1 MTRLLARFCSSTI
14 LLLIFFHSIDAQ
26 TYFQKA
32 NDVGVYDFSSP
43 SLFEFKKLG
52 VGSGHTDLPSGA
64 YPYGYVL
71 EMYHA
76 TNYGL
81 QLYIPENTG
90 TMYFRTGWNDLG
102 TWREVLTADSYPA
115 VLDTRYIRKTGGVY
129 TGDLE
134 INKAGASLR
143 LGEYS
148 SGGGS
153 ARIEFSDF
161 SNGILDVNRGVYEF
175 LRSWDAGRGDYLF
188 LSNAS
193 MSLNTRS
200 DIYLGVNTGFQYS
213 FGQSIKFVI
222 ANDGNVGIGT
232 SNPQAHHGSNALIVS
247 GPSAGATR
255 GIIELWDGITGKSVF
270 QNVYGDTYIGQ
281 LEKGSGTGKLILLT
295 GGSGSGPVDAMIIDE
310 SGNAVLKG
318 SFESQKIKV
327 TASPGSF
334 PDYVFSD
341 GYKLQSLEELEAFI
355 TTNGHL
361 PNVPIAKEVEANGQ
375 DLGLIQRKLLEKIEE
390 LTLHTIEQEKLIR
403 KLTERIEKLESTDN

>member
-1 MTRLLARFCSSTI
+1 
-14 LLLIFFHSIDAQ
+14 
-26 TYFQKA
+26 
-32 NDVGVYDFSSP
+32 
-43 SLFEFKKLG
+43 
-52 VGSGHTDLPSGA
+52 
-64 YPYGYVL
+64 
-71 EMYHA
+71 
-76 TNYGL
+76 
-81 QLYIPENTG
+81 
-90 TMYFRTGWNDLG
+90 
-102 TWREVLTADSYPA
+102 
-115 VLDTRYIRKTGGVY
+115 
-129 TGDLE
+129 
-134 INKAGASLR
+134 
-143 LGEYS
+143 
-148 SGGGS
+148 
-153 ARIEFSDF
+153 RIEFSDF

-175 LRSWDAGRGDYLF
+175 LRSWDAERGDYLF

-213 FGQSIKFVI
+213 FGQSIKFAI

-355 TTNGHL
+355 KTNGHL

-403 KLTERIEKLESTDN
+403 KLTERIEKLESTGN